1 MHKYLVTFDYEVAP
15 TNQPL
20 AVAIRTKLENLPDTK
35 WFQHLP
41 TEIILI
47 SSLDI
52 DKIFDEIQ
60 CLEDTIRVSIS
71 EFSSFNHIFSS
82 PYLNIRKNGCIH
94 RKNKCY

>member
-47 SSLDI
+47 SS
-52 DKIFDEIQ
+52 
-60 CLEDTIRVSIS
+60 
-71 EFSSFNHIFSS
+71 
-82 PYLNIRKNGCIH
+82 
-94 RKNKCY
+94 

>member
-41 TEIILI
+41 TEIIL
-47 SSLDI
+47 L
-52 DKIFDEIQ
+52 
-60 CLEDTIRVSIS
+60 V
-71 EFSSFNHIFSS
+71 
-82 PYLNIRKNGCIH
+82 P
-94 RKNKCY
+94 